1 MAVFDN
7 FPYTNLHE
15 MNLDWL
21 IRSSGEVEQLAKETK
36 EVAKSAEDL
45 NNETQEMIDDLN
57 EHIEG
62 IVQEVAVDY
71 LENSSTVQDAI
82 DAAVAAGVY
91 DWKGVTTAA
100 VIYVA
105 GTTGSD
111 DNAGTYYQPVKTLE
125 KAFDQMN
132 KNEHHLWIYVLE
144 SGTYDIPIR
153 YFSACCFHLVARAS
167 NVTFRWGQADDDAA
181 LRTFYNVYVHLEGYS
196 DMSTVFKLRGAS
208 TAECYIEA
216 GKLYANRITFD
227 SDGMYFGATG
237 ADCTFL
243 DCTFRTKFYVNLG
256 SANFSGCVFQPRT
269 GIIMDCCVG
278 ASAESTVGFAGSATF
293 NNVVASDTPYLV
305 KADRASVIF
314 TGSPTVNDAVGD
326 VEYAH
331 ITRSVVTGNAAVV
344 RRWVYQV
351 GYVKNAI
358 VEGKWY
364 GYGTTLAGYDSIL
377 IAADMDKDT
386 QYEYD
391 ENAKS
396 LTFKIQVMSGD
407 TVLARTYY
415 TIACSTLPEETA
427 TAVSP
432 AFVYKPS
439 NEDPNFY
446 YISFNTYHGHNDEE
460 NKKRV
465 RYLHSFYV
473 PNNGSGV
480 NQDTPT
486 IRVSCWQNFN

>member
-7 FPYTNLHE
+7 FPYTNIHE
-15 MNLDWL
+15 LNMDWL
-21 IRSSGEVEQLAKETK
+21 IKSTGEVKQLADETATVAEQAETLLQETNDLVQNLDARIDTLVEE
-36 EVAKSAEDL
+36 EVVQYLDESP
-45 NNETQEMIDDLN
+45 TIQE
-57 EHIEG
+57 
-62 IVQEVAVDY
+62 
-71 LENSSTVQDAI
+71 AI

-91 DWKGVTTAA
+91 DYKVDQNASS
-100 VIYVA
+100 IYVA
-105 GTTGSD
+105 GSTGSD
-111 DNAGTYYQPVKTLE
+111 DNDGSISAPFKTLA
-125 KAFDQMN
+125 KAFDHMN
-132 KNEHHLWIYVLE
+132 KNQHHQWIYVTE
-144 SGTYDIPIR
+144 AGTYDITAQYI
-153 YFSACCFHLVARAS
+153 SACCLHLVARS
-167 NVTFRWGQADDDAA
+167 SGITFRWGDSDSTTLLHAM
-181 LRTFYNVYVHLEGYS
+181 YNVYVHLQGYS
-196 DMSTVFKLRGAS
+196 SGDTVFKLRGAS
-208 TAECYIEA
+208 SAEAYIEA
-216 GKLYANRITFD
+216 GKLYANLITFD
-227 SDGMYFGATG
+227 TDGMIFGATG

-243 DCTFRTKFYVNLG
+243 DCTFKTKIYVNLG
-256 SANFSGCVFQPRT
+256 SANFSGCVFQPQQGLDT
-269 GIIMDCCVG
+269 DYCVF

-305 KADRASVIF
+305 KADRANVIF

-344 RRWVYQV
+344 RRWVYHV
-351 GYVKNAI
+351 GYVENAI

-364 GYGTTLAGYDSIL
+364 GYGTTVAGYDSIL
-377 IAADMDKDT
+377 IAASMDKET

-391 ENAKS
+391 ENARS

-407 TVLARTYY
+407 TMLARTYY

-432 AFVYKPS
+432 VFVYKPADA
-439 NEDPNFY
+439 DPNFY
-446 YISFNTYHGHNDEE
+446 YISFNTYNGHNAEE
-460 NKKRV
+460 YKKRV
-465 RYLHSFYV
+465 RYLHSYYV